1 MTPTFYILLI
11 SVCSCKAGFLSG
23 VTGTT
28 STVKPP
34 DNIFGKLVNNA
45 EQFGGKVITS
55 IFSGN
60 SKVET
65 NDIQTQSQGD
75 SVADRLKEESPST
88 ETSTDTVVGESSSE
102 ASRSSPTDTSSSS
115 SSASPGTTPD
125 KKAPVPVGDDGGR
138 TVADAPVRECDSGRR
153 DSKGRCRELFRK

>member
-11 SVCSCKAGFLSG
+11 SVCSCKAGFISG

-88 ETSTDTVVGESSSE
+88 ETSTNTEVESSSE
-102 ASRSSPTDTSSSS
+102 ASPTDTSSSS
-115 SSASPGTTPD
+115 SSASPGTSTPD